1 MTLAQTL
8 ADRATGSWAG
18 RAMGYAALTG
28 LVGVLSGFA
37 LFSYLW
43 FAADHAHPVRLIIGL
58 LVAAC
63 MSFMFEWL
71 REKIRPVSE
80 HHYEHPPLTLGRWLT
95 TVILLLV
102 FELFV
107 VAWHS
112 LPEREG
118 THFHQLAE
126 AISGLPHAPP
136 LVDLISLIVLWTIVG
151 GALAACLSLCIVED
165 PRPWYIRCGIG
176 ALRGA
181 GYGLVIPPLA
191 VLIAVVCVRF
201 VVALGMMIF
210 QPEAWNAHVD
220 GLLQIAPGIFKLFLF
235 PVVAINYVANF
246 LGPLRPWVLIAA
258 LGGFVYL
265 YAKEPEKGFGLN
277 AVALAIIAVFIA
289 PLLGSI
295 EQLLA
300 MLFLAALIWTVPMM
314 LLGAIAPLLAE
325 PSSNRQIWGLSA
337 FAAACMLTGITAA
350 RLGWPANDI
359 VPVMWCLVVVLVLG
373 GALVMLLRHVED
385 GWPVLALTTA
395 TLIWTISIVMQQV
408 TFSGVLA
415 NFHAINM
422 LPASV
427 QTRQPVAYPISLYP
441 RTDWSTHDWM
451 GLSRWRPPGSMSA
464 ALLRELNT
472 PITAPRKFADIDRDI
487 EQVAKSL
494 PGLEAQ
500 LDKLASSIAQAK
512 QSPAVAPSITQIQ
525 EARQTLE
532 QLAAMHHEIQARFQ
546 RTGALD
552 HHPSDDDH
560 ASSTA
565 HAAHAPTYQ
574 TLFDRLEN
582 LCQRLSGKACPDR
595 PAKPIDTPV
604 APLPLA
610 IAPQSSTEAADKPA
624 TDPAA
629 PPTIEQQL
637 AADKALRTQ
646 ATEQA
651 LKMSGELQ
659 TQLASARSTLL
670 AAQKELNRP
679 ILEVAST
686 LPIEQRISLPSRP
699 AIDPLL
705 PSTPSPLAV
714 EMLRRGLARSSVEG
728 HLATVTKLDI
738 QANARR
744 EEVQQVIDQNV
755 RDFTQAEKDLKTA
768 TDELAR
774 QYWTAFDEYA
784 LLAAQRLE
792 LALVASFGF
801 WATVGLL
808 IGWSEYY
815 RERDRKDEHPPL
827 PSRA

>member
-1 MTLAQTL
+1 MTLTQSL
-8 ADRATGSWAG
+8 ADKATGSWAG
-18 RAMGYAALTG
+18 RAMAYAALTG
-28 LVGVLSGFA
+28 LVGVLSGCA
-37 LFSYLW
+37 LYSYLW

-71 REKIRPVSE
+71 REKIRPASE
-80 HHYEHPPLTLGRWLT
+80 HGHEHPPLTLGRWLT

-136 LVDLISLIVLWTIVG
+136 LVDLISLIVLWTMVG

-176 ALRGA
+176 ALRGG
-181 GYGLVIPPLA
+181 GYGLLIPPLA

-201 VVALGMMIF
+201 VVAIGMMIF

-220 GLLQIAPGIFKLFLF
+220 GLMQIAPGIFKLFLF
-235 PVVAINYVANF
+235 PVVAINYVANL

-258 LGGFVYL
+258 LGGFAYL
-265 YAKEPEKGFGLN
+265 YAKDSEKGFALN
-277 AVALAIIAVFIA
+277 AVGLAIVAVFIA

-295 EQLLA
+295 EQLLT

-427 QTRQPVAYPISLYP
+427 QTRPQ
-441 RTDWSTHDWM
+441 
-451 GLSRWRPPGSMSA
+451 
-464 ALLRELNT
+464 
-472 PITAPRKFADIDRDI
+472 FA
-487 EQVAKSL
+487 
-494 PGLEAQ
+494 
-500 LDKLASSIAQAK
+500 
-512 QSPAVAPSITQIQ
+512 
-525 EARQTLE
+525 
-532 QLAAMHHEIQARFQ
+532 
-546 RTGALD
+546 
-552 HHPSDDDH
+552 
-560 ASSTA
+560 
-565 HAAHAPTYQ
+565 
-574 TLFDRLEN
+574 
-582 LCQRLSGKACPDR
+582 
-595 PAKPIDTPV
+595 
-604 APLPLA
+604 
-610 IAPQSSTEAADKPA
+610 
-624 TDPAA
+624 
-629 PPTIEQQL
+629 
-637 AADKALRTQ
+637 
-646 ATEQA
+646 
-651 LKMSGELQ
+651 
-659 TQLASARSTLL
+659 
-670 AAQKELNRP
+670 
-679 ILEVAST
+679 
-686 LPIEQRISLPSRP
+686 
-699 AIDPLL
+699 
-705 PSTPSPLAV
+705 
-714 EMLRRGLARSSVEG
+714 
-728 HLATVTKLDI
+728 
-738 QANARR
+738 
-744 EEVQQVIDQNV
+744 
-755 RDFTQAEKDLKTA
+755 
-768 TDELAR
+768 
-774 QYWTAFDEYA
+774 
-784 LLAAQRLE
+784 
-792 LALVASFGF
+792 
-801 WATVGLL
+801 
-808 IGWSEYY
+808 
-815 RERDRKDEHPPL
+815 
-827 PSRA
+827 